1 MGNKIDAIDSAKSA
15 KQLKAA
21 EKAEKAKEA
30 KEAKKAEEAEKAKK
44 SKEAD
49 SFQSTKTGLSDYK
62 IESYVKTYI
71 NNLIA
76 KYDGYDD
83 IISRLRSYLG
93 DFDIDK
99 FRKEYSELS
108 SNADLSMALY
118 TDTKKLL

>member
-1 MGNKIDAIDSAKSA
+1 MGSKVDAIDSSKSA
-15 KQLKAA
+15 KKVKAVEKE
-21 EKAEKAKEA
+21 EKAQKEEEVK
-30 KEAKKAEEAEKAKK
+30 KEEKAKK
-44 SKEAD
+44 SEKTD
-49 SFQSTKTGLSDYK
+49 SFQSSKTGLSDYK

-93 DFDIDK
+93 NFDIDK